1 MSCNCI
7 WCTVKTLCH
16 VKVHDVI
23 RVWSCVP
30 ISIFIEAIHCTCTYM
45 TMMCTWSAYSSHV
58 CICVY
63 STYMCIYVAPL
74 SSSPPPLLPP
84 SSPSPLLLSTSS
96 PTSLSPF
103 PLPPSL
109 SPSPLLLSPSSPPS
123 HYPDGQILFC
133 MYLMSLLST
142 NRREEEET
150 LKVSP
155 FPT

>member
-7 WCTVKTLCH
+7 WCIVKTLCH
-16 VKVHDVI
+16 VKVHNVI

-45 TMMCTWSAYSSHV
+45 TMTCTWSAYSSHV

-63 STYMCIYVAPL
+63 STYMCVYVVPL
-74 SSSPPPLLPP
+74 SPPPLLPP

-103 PLPPSL
+103 PLPPSHPP
-109 SPSPLLLSPSSPPS
+109 PSFSPP
-123 HYPDGQILFC
+123 PPL
-133 MYLMSLLST
+133 
-142 NRREEEET
+142 
-150 LKVSP
+150 P
-155 FPT
+155 PTTQMGRSCFACTSCPC